1 MTKEEH
7 YIKRDIGEKDMQ
19 KGESLFKSL
28 SAELRNK
35 FLSDIYAEYQTD
47 GFFKS
52 IYYIYGEFPKYRK
65 GILINFAIEGSIGE
79 KQRLANGLSN
89 PYDNEK
95 IEDLFHLTYDW
106 IKITEDPK
114 IKQSLSRGLLFYLD
128 KNEVKE
134 YLKANI
140 NDNLEFIKGIFSWL
154 YIQPDW
160 FRERFKEQEIE
171 IWNEIQGKW
180 SENLNDEFKIREIN
194 KSLGL
199 DINKTEIWLHEIEN
213 PWNFSD
219 KEIKRLKKEGIS
231 IKIDGYIG
239 EFAMGSPAITGLIL
253 NGKKINKSIGG
264 PFITD
269 NENKFLCCTTFVREE
284 GFKLVII
291 DLKSNEIIEL
301 HTEKSTYTPY
311 KYEDGEFVIITGND
325 KINLLKDTIRFKLN
339 EIKLPTTMAIVNTGF
354 WLKIKGLFK

>member
-1 MTKEEH
+1 M
-7 YIKRDIGEKDMQ
+7 DIGENDIQ

-28 SAELRNK
+28 SAELREK
-35 FLSDIYAEYQTD
+35 FLSDIYAEYQPD

-52 IYYIYGEFPKYRK
+52 IYYVYGEFPKYRK
-65 GILINFAIEGSIGE
+65 VVLINFAIKGSTEE

-106 IKITEDPK
+106 IKITEDQK
-114 IKQSLSRGLLFYLD
+114 IKRSLSRGLLFYLD

-134 YLKANI
+134 YIKANI
-140 NDNLEFIKGIFSWL
+140 NDNLEFIRGIFSWL
-154 YIQPDW
+154 YIQPNW
-160 FRERFKEQEIE
+160 FREKFKEQEIE

-219 KEIKRLKKEGIS
+219 KEIKRLNKEGIS

-239 EFAMGSPAITGLIL
+239 EFAMGGPAITRLIL
-253 NGKKINKSIGG
+253 NSKKINKLIGG
-264 PFITD
+264 PFVTD
-269 NENKFLCCTTFVREE
+269 NENKFLCCTTFVRKE
-284 GFKLVII
+284 GFKLVAI

-301 HTEKSTYTPY
+301 HTAKSTYTPY
-311 KYEDGEFVIITGND
+311 KYENGEFVIITGNN
-325 KINLLKDTIRFKLN
+325 KINLLNDIIRFKLN
-339 EIKLPTTMAIVNTGF
+339 EIKLLTTKN
-354 WLKIKGLFK
+354 